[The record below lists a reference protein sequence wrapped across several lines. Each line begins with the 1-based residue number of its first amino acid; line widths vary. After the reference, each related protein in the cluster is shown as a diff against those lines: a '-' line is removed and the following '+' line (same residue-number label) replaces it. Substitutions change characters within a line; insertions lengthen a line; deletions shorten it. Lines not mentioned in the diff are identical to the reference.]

1 MKGVGSG
8 HPKSPGTAPT
18 FGDFLPLPCVT
29 LSKSLPL
36 SALPAAHELHPVQIL
51 DFGAARGQRHDTGI
65 CRDRGR
71 TLLNKVGIIPA
82 RKEGGMGARGDAR
95 RDRRGSK
102 FSELPPKSI
111 SAK

>member
-8 HPKSPGTAPT
+8 HPKTPGTAPG
-18 FGDFLPLPCVT
+18 FGDFLPHPRAT
-29 LSKSLPL
+29 LVKSVPL
-36 SALPAAHELHPVQIL
+36 SALPAAHELPLVQIL
-51 DFGAARGQRHDTGI
+51 DFGAARGQRHDSVI

-82 RKEGGMGARGDAR
+82 QKEGGMGAQGDAR
-95 RDRRGSK
+95 RDRTGSK